1 MRQTVT
7 VHGGAL
13 VPTADVSDIT
23 VLNESPEQ
31 ESKPQSSGNFLN
43 KSADLRTAV
52 ILQSK

>member
-7 VHGGAL
+7 LHGGAL

-31 ESKPQSSGNFLN
+31 ESSLGALVTFLTNPQ
-43 KSADLRTAV
+43 
-52 ILQSK
+52 I